1 MKPIKKLAAGLLIS
15 VGFFFL
21 MISIAELVDK
31 DTTRTEKQEASDT
44 AIGGII
50 IGVPFVVA
58 GGWLIRGLRQQQ
70 QKQIGD
76 RIHNTFYRLVTE
88 NNGKITVFRFANET
102 QLTATAAKLY
112 LDNKAAEFNASFEID
127 VNGNIYYQFYL

>member
-15 VGFFFL
+15 VGFIFL
-21 MISIAELVDK
+21 MISVAELIDQ
-31 DTTRTEKQEASDT
+31 DTPPKNKQEASDVT
-44 AIGGII
+44 SGGII

-58 GGWLIRGLRQQQ
+58 GGWLIRGLRQQN

-76 RIHNTFYRLVTE
+76 RIHSTFYRLVTE

-102 QLTATAAKLY
+102 QLTANAAKLY
-112 LDNKAAEFNASFEID
+112 LDQKAQEFDATFDVD
-127 VNGNIYYQFYL
+127 VNGNVFYQFYL